1 VHNFAA
7 STAGRAS
14 VMDYPHPLAR
24 LREDGSIDVSDAYD
38 TGIGESIQSQFL
50 HQHADAVSHCA
61 YMEGFSP
68 DADPTDPNHPFYTVL
83 DQYPRISNDVPWL
96 EHNRTPGKPFLCY
109 ETQMGNPAKYRAEF
123 PLRLAALGAI
133 QDWDAAVYHYWTIG
147 RYDFSDPDSLNGAL
161 SYPGNAAFQ
170 YDYTFDELAFAIR
183 RIAGE
188 IFKHGHASPATDPT
202 TFTFGR
208 RSLYDPA
215 SMDYGGSYGREMLQ
229 NMLYT
234 TYRHGVRLVIDPT
247 VEEDSIDGPMVRA
260 ASYLV
265 PSVVKPTD
273 EITFNT
279 TRRELTID
287 TPGAAAYV
295 GFFASHGS
303 DTLTF
308 SHGVTLRDLTFRNPD
323 TSPYPVTED
332 EQYFAFGL
340 VSTDGKPLAEAA
352 SATMTMV
359 STSVNS
365 GLDLSGDK
373 PDYGSTPVLTTRVG
387 AVLQADAL
395 DGMRYVVRDFRM
407 QPIASGVVAHGRL
420 EVSAAWPLFC
430 IDFERGQP

>member
-1 VHNFAA
+1 VGFLLEGESLGRGTVLLAPMGRPGKPSSFNDTNPEALAA
-7 STAGRAS
+7 FEGAEQTLDRDDFTRQRGADVLEFFTGMLLGHKQKLAAAFETWGKSCRLS
-14 VMDYPHPLAR
+14 PL
-24 LREDGSIDVSDAYD
+24 LYD

-109 ETQMGNPAKYRAEF
+109 ETQMGNPGKYRAEF

-273 EITFNT
+273 EITFDT

-287 TPGAAAYV
+287 TPGVHALMARYTTASGEV
-295 GFFASHGS
+295 GWS
-303 DTLTF
+303 
-308 SHGVTLRDLTFRNPD
+308 RPI
-323 TSPYPVTED
+323 P
-332 EQYFAFGL
+332 L
-340 VSTDGKPLAEAA
+340 VVAEAI
-352 SATMTMV
+352 
-359 STSVNS
+359 
-365 GLDLSGDK
+365 GD
-373 PDYGSTPVLTTRVG
+373 
-387 AVLQADAL
+387 
-395 DGMRYVVRDFRM
+395 
-407 QPIASGVVAHGRL
+407 
-420 EVSAAWPLFC
+420 
-430 IDFERGQP
+430 